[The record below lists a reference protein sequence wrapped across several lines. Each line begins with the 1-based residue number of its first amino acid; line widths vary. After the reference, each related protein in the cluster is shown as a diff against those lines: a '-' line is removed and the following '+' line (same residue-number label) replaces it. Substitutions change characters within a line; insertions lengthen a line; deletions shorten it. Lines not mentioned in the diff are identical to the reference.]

1 MSTNQT
7 CVFSTILHY
16 RSPKKCVGGLNDIM
30 ANAIYFKHRKER
42 YNFIIFDYELNHFVS
57 TTKRQK
63 IVHSKWQLLIYIVHS
78 HHQLSAVCHGFTV
91 ANQTLYCIKY

>member
-7 CVFSTILHY
+7 CDFSTILHY
-16 RSPKKCVGGLNDIM
+16 RSPKNVQAGLSDIM
-30 ANAIYFKHRKER
+30 DNAIYFKHRKER

-63 IVHSKWQLLIYIVHS
+63 IVHSK
-78 HHQLSAVCHGFTV
+78 
-91 ANQTLYCIKY
+91 